1 MPDRVKRD
9 AMAGKLD
16 RSFDFFGVH
25 MGLKYKDVAN
35 PLKGGKLHIKV
46 DDLQKIFK
54 MAHSSKV
61 EVDIEFDGGADT
73 KDGIFKLLVNYL
85 MVHSAGTEKG
95 SLTLERS
102 HVGDMWTTLLKTTAS
117 PLGGKPII
125 PAAISNLEVKLESDR
140 KTKFNANYVNPT
152 KNRDMHVHLVRVPG
166 QSAHI
171 QIVN

>member
-1 MPDRVKRD
+1 MISGAALPDRVKRE
-9 AMAGKLD
+9 AIVGKLD
-16 RSFDFFGVH
+16 RSFDLFGVH

-46 DDLQKIFK
+46 DDLQKIVK
-54 MAHSSKV
+54 MAHSNKV

-102 HVGDMWTTLLKTTAS
+102 HVGGIWTTLLKPSAA

-125 PAAISNLEVKLESDR
+125 PDAISNSEVKLESDR
-140 KTKFNANYVNPT
+140 KNQVE
-152 KNRDMHVHLVRVPG
+152 
-166 QSAHI
+166 
-171 QIVN
+171 

>member
-1 MPDRVKRD
+1 
-9 AMAGKLD
+9 
-16 RSFDFFGVH
+16 

-35 PLKGGKLHIKV
+35 PLKGGNLHIKV

-85 MVHSAGTEKG
+85 MVYSAGTEKG

-102 HVGDMWTTLLKTTAS
+102 HVGGIWTTLLKTTAA

-125 PAAISNLEVKLESDR
+125 PDAISNSEVKLESDR
-140 KTKFNANYVNPT
+140 KNQVE
-152 KNRDMHVHLVRVPG
+152 
-166 QSAHI
+166 
-171 QIVN
+171 